1 MIFNILL
8 DEEFHMMDWWFSI
21 FGPYSWLIMIF
32 GMTLYIVTSV
42 LIAYYVHKD
51 AIRRGIVNSEI
62 WLIISLIFNV
72 LGLLIYLMVRGNYDK
87 SHLSEN
93 PKGNRS

>member
-21 FGPYSWLIMIF
+21 FGPYSWLIMIL
-32 GMTLYIVTSV
+32 GMTLYIVSSV

-87 SHLSEN
+87 IHLSEN